1 MQRNTPQI
9 AYMYTKARSEFGK
22 QVRFEDAKSSLV
34 HELAPND
41 IEKQKNIMI
50 NPSIARF
57 DTHPMMYVSHF
68 FLLYLFLFCWLGCN
82 YLLIYKLV
90 YSLSLSVSLQVD
102 SFRQYRATSHGKY
115 THVTQRGRVAKR
127 CRLQGSGV

>member
-1 MQRNTPQI
+1 
-9 AYMYTKARSEFGK
+9 MYTKARSEFGK

-57 DTHPMMYVSHF
+57 DTHPMM
-68 FLLYLFLFCWLGCN
+68 
-82 YLLIYKLV
+82 
-90 YSLSLSVSLQVD
+90 
-102 SFRQYRATSHGKY
+102 
-115 THVTQRGRVAKR
+115 
-127 CRLQGSGV
+127 